1 MGRPRLTL
9 GTSGRLKL
17 TPQVVSDAG
26 RWMTA
31 PAGIKAQR
39 WKARTK
45 FRDSDGTVRDVTKF
59 GMTRAKAEAA
69 LKAALVDRRAP
80 AKLVGLRAD
89 MTLAVAGEWWLERV
103 ERPGGKLSS
112 NTIEQY
118 RGSFERLVRNSSI
131 ADLSLREVN
140 RVPVLERY
148 LQDVADGH
156 GKGSAKTARSVVSSI
171 LTLGVRHDVLD
182 GNRMRDVENPT
193 VAPKQT
199 TRDADRAFTL
209 AELGHVLEVARSHQL
224 ALDYDLVDLVHF
236 LAGTGARHSEA
247 LSVRWDDVRLVDA
260 AGEALDVGDVHLRG
274 TKTAGADR
282 LVPMPIWLTS
292 RLGERVERHG
302 ARGLVFHTP
311 GRWDS
316 ASRETV
322 RDRRNVSRHLRRILD
337 DAGMPWASAN
347 TFRTTVGDLVTKTLS
362 GTEAANVLGHARP
375 SMTYDRYSDRR
386 QLATGA
392 SLVLDGVVARSV
404 LGE

>member
-9 GTSGRLKL
+9 NTSGRFTL
-17 TPQVVSDAG
+17 TPQVLSEDG
-26 RWMTA
+26 RWLTA
-31 PAGIKAQR
+31 PPGVRTQR

-45 FRDSDGTVRDVTKF
+45 FRDSDGSVRDVTRF
-59 GMTRAKAEAA
+59 GKTRAKAEGA
-69 LKAALVDRRAP
+69 LKAALVDRQAP
-80 AKLVGLRAD
+80 ARSVGLRAD
-89 MTLAVAGEWWLERV
+89 MTLSDAGKWWLDRIEK
-103 ERPGGKLSS
+103 PGSRLSP

-118 RGSFERLVRNSSI
+118 RGSFERLVRNGSI
-131 ADLSLREVN
+131 ADLTLREAN

-148 LQDVADGH
+148 LQDVADKH

-171 LTLGVRHDVLD
+171 LALGVRHDVLD

-193 VAPKQT
+193 AAPKVT

-209 AELGHVLEVARSHQL
+209 DELRHVLEVTREHQV
-224 ALDYDLVDLVHF
+224 AEDYDLVDLVHL

-247 LSVRWDDVRLVDA
+247 LSVRWADVRLDDDDGAPLEV
-260 AGEALDVGDVHLRG
+260 GEIHLRG

-282 LVPMPIWLTS
+282 RVPMPAWLTS
-292 RLGERVERHG
+292 RLRDRRQEHG
-302 ARGLVFHTP
+302 ADGLVFHTP

-322 RDRRNVSRHLRRILD
+322 RDRRNVSRHLRRVLD
-337 DAGMPWASAN
+337 DAGMAWASAN
-347 TFRTTVGDLVTKTLS
+347 TFRTTVGDLVTKNLS

-386 QLATGA
+386 QPATGA
-392 SLVLDGVVARSV
+392 SLVLDGVMGRDV